1 MDNVKPFFRVT
12 VIAETGIREK
22 GDGEREKKEWSLQ
35 TGGGRRESGD
45 GGASGARRRAANL
58 TRLFFAFASLTR
70 RRVNANL
77 DAGALIGSN
86 DLFIDDRGC

>member
-1 MDNVKPFFRVT
+1 MDYVKPFFRVT

-45 GGASGARRRAANL
+45 GGASGARRRAAKPHAFVL
-58 TRLFFAFASLTR
+58 CFRVIDTATR
-70 RRVNANL
+70 
-77 DAGALIGSN
+77 
-86 DLFIDDRGC
+86 